1 MSKLPFPQVRNIV
14 TDLPGPKSEAF
25 AKRKQDAVSACV
37 ATQNPIYA
45 QYAGGGV
52 IVDLDGN
59 SFIDMGAGI
68 AVTTVGASNERVA
81 KAIKEQADKFTHT
94 CFMTTPYE
102 GYVEVCE
109 FLNQA
114 TPGDFPKRSVLL
126 NSGSEAVE
134 NAVKVARRFTGKPAV
149 AAFEHAYHGRTNLT
163 MAMTAKVDPYKS
175 GYGPFAPEIYR
186 MPMSNPYRDGLD
198 GDQAAKRTIN
208 WLEKMIGAKSL
219 ACIVIEPLQGEGG
232 FIVPAPGF
240 LQNLAKWAKENDV
253 VFVADEVQC
262 GYGRTGKMF
271 DSEWEGIEPD
281 VICTAKGI
289 AGGMPLSAITGRE
302 EIMNA
307 GVPGG
312 LGGTYGGNP
321 VSCAAALA
329 VAESIKNDGLLEV
342 AQKFE
347 QIISKRM
354 GDLAARDNRIGD
366 VRGRGAMM
374 AIELVDEAGAPDA
387 ALAKEIQKRAYQAG
401 VILLSCGTEGNV
413 IRMLPPLSMPEEL
426 LEEAL
431 GVIEEILKEI

>member
-1 MSKLPFPQVRNIV
+1 M
-14 TDLPGPKSEAF
+14 
-25 AKRKQDAVSACV
+25 
-37 ATQNPIYA
+37 
-45 QYAGGGV
+45 
-52 IVDLDGN
+52 
-59 SFIDMGAGI
+59 
-68 AVTTVGASNERVA
+68 
-81 KAIKEQADKFTHT
+81 
-94 CFMTTPYE
+94 
-102 GYVEVCE
+102 
-109 FLNQA
+109 
-114 TPGDFPKRSVLL
+114 
-126 NSGSEAVE
+126 
-134 NAVKVARRFTGKPAV
+134 
-149 AAFEHAYHGRTNLT
+149 
-163 MAMTAKVDPYKS
+163 
-175 GYGPFAPEIYR
+175 
-186 MPMSNPYRDGLD
+186 
-198 GDQAAKRTIN
+198 
-208 WLEKMIGAKSL
+208 
-219 ACIVIEPLQGEGG
+219 
-232 FIVPAPGF
+232 
-240 LQNLAKWAKENDV
+240 QNLAKWAKENDV

>member
-1 MSKLPFPQVRNIV
+1 MSQSQFPQVRKLV
-14 TDLPGPKSEAF
+14 TELPGPKSKEF
-25 AKRKQDAVSACV
+25 AQRKQEAVSSCV

-45 QYAGGGV
+45 QYAGGGI

-59 SFIDMGAGI
+59 SFIDMGSGI
-68 AVTTVGASNERVA
+68 AVTTVGATNERVA
-81 KAIKEQADKFTHT
+81 AAIKKQADHFTHT
-94 CFMTTPYE
+94 CFMTTPYQ

-114 TPGDFPKRSVLL
+114 TPGDFSKRSVLL

-134 NAVKVARRFTGKPAV
+134 NAVKVARQYTGKPAV

-163 MAMTAKVDPYKS
+163 MAMTSKVSPYKS
-175 GYGPFAPEIYR
+175 GYGPFAPEVYR
-186 MPMSNPYRDGLD
+186 MPMSNPYRDGLS
-198 GDQAAKRTIN
+198 GDEAAARTIN
-208 WLEKMIGAKSL
+208 WLEKMIGAKNL

-232 FIVPAPGF
+232 FIVPAEGF
-240 LQNLAKWAKENDV
+240 LQNLAKWASENEV

-271 DSEWEGIEPD
+271 DSEWEGITPD

-289 AGGMPLSAITGRE
+289 AGGMPLSAVTGRE

-307 GVPGG
+307 GVAGG

-329 VAESIKNDGLLEV
+329 VAESIKKDGLLEV
-342 AQKFE
+342 AQRFE
-347 QIISKRM
+347 KIIRERLSA
-354 GDLAARDNRIGD
+354 LAASDQRIGD

-374 AIELVDEAGAPDA
+374 AIELVDSEGKPDA
-387 ALAKEIQKRAYQAG
+387 GLAKEIQNRAYQRG
-401 VILLSCGTEGNV
+401 VILLACGTEGNV
-413 IRMLPPLSMPEEL
+413 IRMLPPLSMPDEL
-426 LEEAL
+426 LDDAL
-431 GVIEEILKEI
+431 GVIEQILKEI